1 MKRIILTLTVLA
13 FAVAV
18 QAGDAKTNQTKDA
31 EKPACCASKIKV
43 SENKDEGGCP
53 FAKMACCGDKKEQA
67 KKDTAKQPVLLS
79 PKAVDTAK

>member
-18 QAGDAKTNQTKDA
+18 QADDTKTTQTK
-31 EKPACCASKIKV
+31 EKPACCASKTKV
-43 SENKDEGGCP
+43 SEDKEEGGCP
-53 FAKMACCGDKKEQA
+53 FAKMACCGDKKVQA

-79 PKAVDTAK
+79 PKATDTAR